1 MSTVLAIKGISKLFS
16 TIKTR
21 TARREVMSE
30 EFNEKTKATIAAIA
44 AIMGITSIIAFGYFT
59 NVGAAI
65 ALFFTLF
72 ADNIAKD
79 RGSDEW

>member
-1 MSTVLAIKGISKLFS
+1 MSDEFY
-16 TIKTR
+16 
-21 TARREVMSE
+21 E
-30 EFNEKTKATIAAIA
+30 EQKANLA
-44 AIMGITSIIAFGYFT
+44 AIMGITAIIAFGYFT

-79 RGSDEW
+79 KR